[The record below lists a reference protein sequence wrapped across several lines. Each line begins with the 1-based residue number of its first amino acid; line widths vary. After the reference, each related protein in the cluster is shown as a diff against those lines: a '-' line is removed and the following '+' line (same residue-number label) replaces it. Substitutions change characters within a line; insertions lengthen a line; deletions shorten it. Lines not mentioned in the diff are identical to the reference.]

1 MNSIFN
7 NELRHERKIHGWSR
21 KQLASVLGCDSATLS
36 RLERGSVLPRLP
48 TALCLEA
55 VYRKPVA
62 YLYPELYHELR
73 DQVRKGESQLK
84 GVLARRAGPPDYAKA
99 RL

>member
-1 MNSIFN
+1 MNCNFI
-7 NELRHERKIHGWSR
+7 NELRHERIMHGWSR
-21 KQLASVLGCDSATLS
+21 KQLASLLGCDTTTLS

-55 VYRKPVA
+55 LYKKPVA
-62 YLYPELYHELR
+62 NLYPELYHELR
-73 DQVRKGESQLK
+73 DHVRKGESQLR
-84 GVLARRAGPPDYAKA
+84 GVLAHRAGPPDYTEV